1 MPDIGENF
9 LRIGLVQIDPVVR
22 SQVLRVQITVAR
34 SGFRRHP
41 HQVSQYIRHL
51 VTGRVKAR
59 NVDLLFACFPE
70 PNEGVTIARRCAGP
84 EVNVIGPPAGRLGSF
99 GWFRTFLR
107 RRRVGRGNRRCNTG
121 LPYLDLA
128 ALGVVLQ
135 TLQIGLQGRVLRRL
149 LRVAATA
156 PDGCKDK
163 NSRYKKRAPNYPIRC
178 CHVRTLNQLSLAACQ
193 AHPAS
198 PPRWIHGTAA
208 KQSQPLVTIGAG
220 ALPTGYLP
228 IGALPIG
235 AFPTGACE

>member
-1 MPDIGENF
+1 MTDEDDRPVESRHEIQHQYPANVRFCALCGGAMELRTVLPDRKRLKVCSRCGFIDF
-9 LRIGLVQIDPVVR
+9 QSPKLVAGCLVID
-22 SQVLRVQITVAR
+22 A
-34 SGFRRHP
+34 
-41 HQVSQYIRHL
+41 
-51 VTGRVKAR
+51 
-59 NVDLLFACFPE
+59 
-70 PNEGVTIARRCAGP
+70 
-84 EVNVIGPPAGRLGSF
+84 
-99 GWFRTFLR
+99 
-107 RRRVGRGNRRCNTG
+107 
-121 LPYLDLA
+121 
-128 ALGVVLQ
+128 
-135 TLQIGLQGRVLRRL
+135 GRVLL